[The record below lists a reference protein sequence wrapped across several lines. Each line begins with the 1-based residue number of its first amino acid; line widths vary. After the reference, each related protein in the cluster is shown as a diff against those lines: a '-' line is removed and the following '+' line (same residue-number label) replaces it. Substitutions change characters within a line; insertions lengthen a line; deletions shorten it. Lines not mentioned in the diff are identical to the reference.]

1 MTRRPPRCTL
11 FPYTTLFR
19 SLNCELVQAS
29 KGEAQKE
36 RDSPFENHE
45 CVSKGAFYLFWC
57 TRHCGRVGNAPVR
70 CHWLTRPERASF
82 LGCIVANRQHKTNVR
97 CVRLRKLFPV
107 LAAQLFSWQPRVL

>member
-1 MTRRPPRCTL
+1 MMPEPTTVATRSKVPKNSAVNRLRRFGFTGLTDPINFL
-11 FPYTTLFR
+11 
-19 SLNCELVQAS
+19 LNCELVQAS

-82 LGCIVANRQHKTNVR
+82 LRSEER
-97 CVRLRKLFPV
+97 
-107 LAAQLFSWQPRVL
+107 RVGNEWSA